1 MDFLL
6 CPTRV
11 HTHMLAYASCV
22 RPTDP
27 PDMPQLST
35 LGNRI
40 LPSSAPSI
48 FVVSLVIACLA
59 CFGCND
65 SSSSSTKTSD
75 ASQKKPAKPE
85 SLETGTASNQASS
98 TPKTGEPRDAKDA
111 GTVKSKTGEF
121 DFEQRFNDAAKLLE
135 ENKPDDAWKIAREL
149 TISNPN
155 HPKVLF
161 LAARIKAKKQDL
173 KAAIALVSKIPE
185 DDPEAG
191 GPALGQW
198 AEWLAESGDL
208 VAAEAKILKLIKQ
221 YPTATPAI
229 RLLIR
234 IYNAQGRRW
243 ETSRFLERLVRLGDF
258 TTAELSMGVDFRE
271 PYFEKPFHE
280 AAMKADPDQPYNR
293 FYELRTK
300 IFDNKFNDCIAPLEI
315 IVSKNPDLLEPWV
328 WLGLCYYQ
336 TERIEQLRSW
346 IEKKPAT
353 APKHPEYWFVLG
365 AYLLSQE
372 QVPQAA
378 RAFAECIRLDR
389 RHVASQQ
396 GLADC
401 LLRMGMNDEAQRVRK
416 ISNDL
421 IHINDTIQ
429 QILFNYVGSEGYD
442 EVAQTYLEVG
452 EPLPAFGWT
461 ALRLARDKKPFPEE
475 LKEQQKQLRDGK
487 IPPPK
492 VLEGLPVNS
501 WPLPDGQ
508 ALPTI
513 NQPTDD
519 ENRTS
524 SDDRIVMEDVAS
536 ERNVTCVYHNGEQ
549 PDRGWFTHEGI
560 GGGVSA
566 LDYDSDGWPD
576 LFFSEAGG
584 TPLKEN
590 EVHYPKLLYRSM
602 RGERFVEVAHVAS
615 VADRGYGQG
624 TGTTDIDQDGL
635 PDLLV
640 ANIGNI
646 ALFRNQGDGTFEQL
660 PIHQNEENALWNS
673 SINAADINGDSLPDI
688 IQGAYAHGTEPLT
701 RWCGSPGSKKG
712 SCNPKTFPPGK
723 NRLLYNDGTG
733 GWLDADPT
741 LLDSIRHG
749 YTLGTLITNV
759 DQAFGNDVYF
769 ANDVS
774 PNHFL
779 ISRETMATPEGDN
792 GNKTS
797 TRHLVENAG
806 PSGVAADALGRA
818 QASMGIACGDQNRD
832 GKLDIVVTNFRDE
845 PSTLYLQTIPGVFSD
860 GTRRS
865 RLGIPTFDWVSF
877 GCQLTDLDDDGWLD
891 FIAVNGHIDDYQDG
905 VTPFKMPSQI
915 LKNNKGQFAWLQNP
929 SPGKYFDTNW
939 IGRGLSSLDYNR
951 DGKMDMVAT
960 HLDRPA
966 ALLENRT
973 STSNHY
979 VQFELVGTKSERDA
993 IGAVVHVKSGDEQ
1006 WVASMSAGEGYFG
1019 SNQHLIHV
1027 GVGKR
1032 QKIDSITVRWPSG
1045 LEETYSDLAIDKSY
1059 LAIEAQ
1065 GIALSVR

>member
-1 MDFLL
+1 MPHL
-6 CPTRV
+6 PTNGSLSLPRS
-11 HTHMLAYASCV
+11 ASWVVVVILFSIFAAIPGCGDSAASK
-22 RPTDP
+22 PK
-27 PDMPQLST
+27 S
-35 LGNRI
+35 GNG
-40 LPSSAPSI
+40 SAPS
-48 FVVSLVIACLA
+48 
-59 CFGCND
+59 D
-65 SSSSSTKTSD
+65 SKPSTSD
-75 ASQKKPAKPE
+75 PGSNN
-85 SLETGTASNQASS
+85 GTANGTPNASNTVAGSS
-98 TPKTGEPRDAKDA
+98 
-111 GTVKSKTGEF
+111 KSSES
-121 DFEQRFNDAAKLLE
+121 DFEQRFNAAAKLLE

-161 LAARIKAKKQDL
+161 LAARIKANKKDL

-191 GPALGQW
+191 APALGQL

-208 VAAEAKILKLIKQ
+208 MQAETKILKLIKQ

-243 ETSRFLERLVRLGDF
+243 ETARFLERLIRLGDF

-280 AAMKADPDQPYNR
+280 AAMKADPEQAYNR

-300 IFDNKFNDCIAPLEI
+300 IFDNKFNESIAPLEA
-315 IVSKNPDLLEPWV
+315 IVSKNPELLEPWV

-336 TERIEQLRSW
+336 TERIDQLKSW
-346 IEKKPAT
+346 LEKKPQT

-365 AYLLSQE
+365 SYLLSQE

-378 RAFAECIRLDR
+378 RAFAEAIRLDR
-389 RHVASQQ
+389 RHVAAQQ
-396 GLADC
+396 GLADS
-401 LLRMGMNDEAQRVRK
+401 LLRMEMNDEAQRVRK

-442 EVAQTYLEVG
+442 EVAKTYLAVG
-452 EPLPAFGWT
+452 DALPAFGWT

-475 LKEQQKQLRDGK
+475 LKDRQKQLRDEK
-487 IPPPK
+487 LPPPL
-492 VLEGLPVNS
+492 VLEGLPVDS

-508 ALPTI
+508 SLPAS
-513 NQPTDD
+513 NQPLN
-519 ENRTS
+519 EEAASLSN
-524 SDDRIVMEDVAS
+524 DRIVMEDVAV
-536 ERNVTCVYHNGEQ
+536 ERNVACVYHNGEQ
-549 PDRGWFTHEGI
+549 PGRGWFTHEGI

-576 LFFSEAGG
+576 LYFSEAGG

-590 EVHYPKLLYRSM
+590 ETYFPKLLYRSV
-602 RGERFVEVAHVAS
+602 RGTTFTEIAQLAK

-624 TGTTDIDQDGL
+624 NGVSDIDQDGL

-646 ALFRNQGDGTFEQL
+646 AVFRNQGDGTFEQL
-660 PIHQNEENALWNS
+660 PIEQNEANAYWNS

-688 IQGAYAHGTEPLT
+688 IQGAYAHGSEPLT

-723 NRLLYNDGTG
+723 NRLLYSDGSG
-733 GWLDADPT
+733 GWTIADPV

-749 YTLGTLITNV
+749 YTLGTLITNI
-759 DQAFGNDVYF
+759 DQALGNDVYF

-779 ISRETMATPEGDN
+779 ISREASSQSIEQSNGDN
-792 GNKTS
+792 ATNNKVAN
-797 TRHLVENAG
+797 RRLVENAG

-818 QASMGIACGDQNRD
+818 QASMGLACGDQNRD
-832 GKLDIVVTNFRDE
+832 GKLDIIVTNFRDE

-905 VTPFKMPSQI
+905 VTPFKMPSQV
-915 LKNNKGQFAWLQNP
+915 LKNNKGQFSWLQNP
-929 SPGKYFDTNW
+929 SPGKYFDTPW
-939 IGRGLSSLDYNR
+939 IGRGLSALDYNR

-973 STSNHY
+973 ATSNHY
-979 VQFELVGTKSERDA
+979 VQLELVGTQSERDA
-993 IGAVVHVKSGDEQ
+993 IGAIVHVKAGDER
-1006 WVASMSAGEGYFG
+1006 WVTSMSAGEGYFG
-1019 SNQHLIHV
+1019 SNQHLLHV
-1027 GVGKR
+1027 GIGKQQR
-1032 QKIDSITVRWPSG
+1032 IDSITIHWPSG
-1045 LEETYSDLAIDKSY
+1045 LEDSYTELAIDRTY
-1059 LAIEAQ
+1059 LAIESK
-1065 GIALSVR
+1065 GITERSTTGQ